1 MLINNFVFRSY
12 LRLSCLIYVEI
23 IQCIWKSFQMEE
35 EEMQRLYNQ
44 EQEISRQRILL
55 EMEREKMAEEEE
67 KKR

>member
-1 MLINNFVFRSY
+1 
-12 LRLSCLIYVEI
+12 
-23 IQCIWKSFQMEE
+23 MEE

>member
-1 MLINNFVFRSY
+1 
-12 LRLSCLIYVEI
+12 
-23 IQCIWKSFQMEE
+23 MEE

-44 EQEISRQRILL
+44 EQEISHQRILL

>member
-1 MLINNFVFRSY
+1 
-12 LRLSCLIYVEI
+12 
-23 IQCIWKSFQMEE
+23 MEE

-67 KKR
+67 NKRWINENSCRYYNV

>member
-12 LRLSCLIYVEI
+12 LRLSCLIFVEI
-23 IQCIWKSFQMEE
+23 IQCIWKSLQMEE

>member
-1 MLINNFVFRSY
+1 
-12 LRLSCLIYVEI
+12 
-23 IQCIWKSFQMEE
+23 
-35 EEMQRLYNQ
+35 MQRLYNQ

>member
-1 MLINNFVFRSY
+1 
-12 LRLSCLIYVEI
+12 
-23 IQCIWKSFQMEE
+23 MEE

-67 KKR
+67 NKR

>member
-1 MLINNFVFRSY
+1 
-12 LRLSCLIYVEI
+12 
-23 IQCIWKSFQMEE
+23 MEE

-67 KKR
+67 KKRWVHIN